1 MMDLSFILNELGE
14 ERDKYFN
21 AVSPAIIQSS
31 NFSFNTVTEMRN
43 AMLDEFDTNLYS
55 RGQNPTLTIL
65 RKKLAALDGAE
76 DALLFTSGIGAISV
90 PLLSLLKTGDHVI
103 AIENPYSWTAKLFN
117 DFLPKFGIVTTFI
130 NGSDFNNFEKAVRS
144 QTRLIYLESP
154 NSYNYELQ
162 DIKRVAD
169 FAKAR
174 NIVTMIDNSYS
185 TALFQQPIA
194 MGIDLVAQSAT
205 KYIGGHSDVVAGV
218 LTGNTI
224 LIKQIFEHEFM
235 NLGPA
240 LSPNSAWLLL
250 RGLRTLPL
258 RLQRS
263 FESTKVI
270 TEWLSNHSAVQ
281 EVIWPFSANFPQLAL
296 AHQQMRGCSGLFSF
310 ILKDSTFA
318 KIEQFCNQL
327 SHILIAVSW
336 GGYESLVL
344 PVTALVKEQQYD
356 LNNKQHQL
364 IRMYIGLEDPD
375 YLIKDLQQA
384 FDHIDN

>member
-1 MMDLSFILNELGE
+1 MIDLSFILNELGE
-14 ERDKYFN
+14 ERDNYFN
-21 AVSPAIIQSS
+21 AVSPPIIQSS
-31 NFSFNTVTEMRN
+31 NFSFKTVTEIRT

-76 DALLFTSGIGAISV
+76 DALLFSSGIGAVSI
-90 PLLSLLKTGDHVI
+90 PLLTLLKTGDHVI

-117 DFLPKFGIVTTFI
+117 DFLPKFGITTTFI
-130 NGSDFNNFEKAVRS
+130 NGCDFSNFEKAVQP

-154 NSYNYELQ
+154 NSYLYELQ

-174 NIVTMIDNSYS
+174 GIMTMIDNSYS

-218 LTGNTI
+218 LTGSKA
-224 LIKQIFEHEFM
+224 LIKHIFDHEFM

-240 LSPNSAWLLL
+240 ISPNSAWLLL

-263 FESTKVI
+263 FESTKII
-270 TEWLSNHSAVQ
+270 TEWLSKHPAVQ
-281 EVIWPFSANFPQLAL
+281 QVIWPFSADFPQLAL
-296 AHQQMRGCSGLFSF
+296 AHQQMQGCSGLFRF
-310 ILKDSTFA
+310 TLKDSSFS
-318 KIEQFCNQL
+318 KIEQFCDQL

-336 GGYESLVL
+336 GGYESLIL
-344 PVTALVKEQQYD
+344 PVIASITKQQYD
-356 LNNKQHQL
+356 LDNKQHQL
-364 IRMYIGLEDPD
+364 IRMYVGLEDPD

-384 FDHIDN
+384 FDSVG